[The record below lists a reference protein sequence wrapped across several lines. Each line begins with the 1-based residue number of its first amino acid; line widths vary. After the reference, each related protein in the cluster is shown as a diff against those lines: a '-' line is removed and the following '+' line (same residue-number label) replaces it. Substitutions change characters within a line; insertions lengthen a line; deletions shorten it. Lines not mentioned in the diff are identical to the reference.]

1 MPNYKLI
8 TMKKSILFFV
18 FALLVLPL
26 IAQDYS
32 DAIVQFMGIPVDG
45 TKTEMISKLRNK
57 GFSYNRNTDEL
68 NGRFNGRDVVLK
80 VVENNG
86 VVYRIVVADGYYSNE
101 ADIIINYNRLID
113 QFENNERYTTYEE
126 NEKIGNG
133 ENIHYEMTI
142 NNKRY
147 QAVFYQKYDVPDV
160 SSFDFEY
167 IDDDEYLDNL
177 HSLTENFIKENYG
190 NGFYEESY
198 LKEIQGKTKEEIFEF
213 DKQTLIATIVT
224 LKMTTE
230 MRKSVWFMID
240 EDERQYRKYRILL
253 FYDNGFNEPNGEDL

>member
-1 MPNYKLI
+1 
-8 TMKKSILFFV
+8 MKKSILFFV

-32 DAIVQFMGIPVDG
+32 DVITQFMGIPVDG

-57 GFSYNRNTDEL
+57 GFSYNRNADEL
-68 NGRFNGRDVVLK
+68 SGRFNGRNVVLK

-86 VVYRIVVADGYYSNE
+86 AVYRIVVADEYYSNE

-113 QFENNERYTTYEE
+113 QFENNDRYTSYEE
-126 NEKIGNG
+126 NKKIEDG
-133 ENIHYEMTI
+133 ENIHYQMTI

-147 QAVFYQKYDVPDV
+147 QAAFYQKYDVADV

-167 IDDDEYLDNL
+167 IDDDEYLGSI
-177 HSLTENFIKENYG
+177 HTLTENFIKEYIG
-190 NGFYEESY
+190 GDFYEESY

-213 DKQTLIATIVT
+213 DKQTLMATIVT

-230 MRKSVWFMID
+230 MRRSVWFMID
-240 EDERQYRKYRILL
+240 EDERQYRKYRIILY
-253 FYDNGFNEPNGEDL
+253 YDNGFNEPNGEDL